1 MNKTN
6 RSQRGNA
13 RVNRPERTQV
23 EMQFLSLDQ
32 WLDKEHRVR
41 IVWDYVDSLDLS
53 ELYQS
58 IQAVDGK
65 VGRNAV
71 DPAIV
76 FALWLAATLEGISSA
91 RRLAEL
97 TTRDIP
103 YMWLCG
109 GVSVNY
115 HLLSDFRVNHGE
127 LLERLMIDSIAVL
140 MYHKLV
146 TLDTL
151 AQDGMRVRASAG
163 TDTFRRQESLQEAH
177 RQASEHL
184 EKLKAQHE
192 ADPSGEN
199 RRQQAAQQRAARE
212 RKERIEQAQK
222 ELQKLQQ
229 SRQKLKRE
237 SDSCR
242 VSTTDPEARRTKM
255 GHGGFQPALNVQF
268 VTDADT
274 RLIVGVDVTSTPSD
288 SGQMDPMR
296 CRISENYGTVPSS
309 YLIDGGFV
317 TIDDITAAEQSGTQ
331 VYAPLPNEKKQ
342 LQSGHDPYAPKA
354 RDSEQMSAFR
364 ARMGTPEAKEV
375 YKQRPSIA
383 EFPNADCRNRG
394 LHQFRVR
401 GCVKAKAQ
409 TLWHVLA
416 YNFLR
421 MKHLNFLETIMAV

>member
-71 DPAIV
+71 DPAIL

-140 MYHKLV
+140 MHQKLV

-163 TDTFRRQESLQEAH
+163 TDTFRREESLQQAH

-184 EKLKAQHE
+184 EKLKAEHE
-192 ADPSGEN
+192 ADPGGEN
-199 RRQQAAQQRAARE
+199 RRKQAAQQRAARE
-212 RKERIEQAQK
+212 RKERIEQAQE

-237 SDSCR
+237 SESCR

-296 CRISENYGTVPSS
+296 CRVGENYGTVPSS
-309 YLIDGGFV
+309 YLIDGGYV

-342 LQSGHDPYAPKA
+342 LQSGNDPYAPKA

-416 YNFLR
+416 FNFLR
-421 MKHLNFLETIMAV
+421 MKHLNFLETIMSV